1 MDVIVTGIPRSGTT
15 LTCALIDSLGDS
27 VCLSEPPWQE
37 DWPRQ
42 MPDARSYVDRLCG
55 DFVETRKILLAGG
68 SVEDRRHIDG
78 SAITDYH
85 TSATGRES
93 RDVCAAVSFSRQGL
107 SADFLLGMKHN
118 AHFSCV
124 LDDLVECGRFRIVAV
139 VRHPLA
145 VIRSWRALDLPI
157 SRGRL
162 PAGERFWP
170 ELAAITASTNDVL
183 LRQVRIYELF
193 CARYARLADRITLLR
208 YENIVADPGLVAR
221 GFAKHPVRAIS
232 VRAVATT
239 AQDAD
244 AGLIAARLRDLAPC
258 ACTFYPDI

>member
-15 LTCALIDSLGDS
+15 LTCALIDSLDDS

-42 MPDARSYVDRLCG
+42 MSDARSYVDRLCD
-55 DFVETRKILLAGG
+55 DFVKTREVLLAGA
-68 SVEDRRHIDG
+68 SVPDRRHIDG

-85 TSATGRES
+85 SGVTGRES
-93 RDVCAAVSFSRQGL
+93 QDFSAAVSFSRQGL
-107 SADFLLGMKHN
+107 STDFLLGMKHN

-139 VRHPLA
+139 IRHPLA
-145 VIRSWRALDLPI
+145 VIGSWRGLDLPI

-183 LRQVRIYELF
+183 LRQARIYELF

-208 YENIVADPGLVAR
+208 YENIVSDPDLVAR
-221 GFAKHPVRAIS
+221 QFAKPAIRTIPVRAIAPT
-232 VRAVATT
+232 V
-239 AQDAD
+239 QDAQ
-244 AGLIAARLRDLAPC
+244 AGRIAACLRELAPC
-258 ACTFYPDI
+258 ACAFYPDI